1 MFINFSDIPGH
12 HNLFLDYLYEFDNV
26 KHFYKNDFRNKE
38 SYLSVF
44 RKVAEKFDDFRNE
57 LSDIVKDQYSIHKPS
72 HKTEKNISLLKSK
85 KTLAV
90 VTGQQLGLFGGPLYT
105 LYKIITAIKLSQYLS
120 ERYDEYQFVPVF
132 WLEGDDHDFNEVRY
146 MNLISDNN
154 ELLKFSYEDEIE
166 EDENKGSIG
175 RLKFNEKINLVHYE
189 LSAKIRKTDFSQSLI
204 EKLKSY
210 YTDNET
216 FKSSFSK
223 LIFSLFDEYGLIIF
237 DPQDKKVKER
247 LKPVFKKEISD
258 FRIHTEKLVNV
269 SALLEETYHAQVK
282 VRPVNLFYS
291 NEEGRYLIEPL
302 ENEFRLKRKRK
313 RFTYD
318 ELMSLID
325 TEPEAFSPNVLLRP
339 ICQDFVLPTAFY
351 IGGPS
356 EVAYFAQV
364 MPLYD
369 FYQIEAPI
377 IYPRSS
383 ATLVEKNISSI
394 LEKFGLTVLDVFMDS
409 DKLKSRV
416 VGSLS
421 DSTIESM
428 FESTYNQIELSFD
441 QLKEKLFELDKTLSD
456 ASTKYKQKIINYI
469 DELKSKTIEAQKKKF
484 EVTLRQ
490 IDKLAVNVFPNGNLQ
505 EREINF
511 IHYANKY
518 GDNFLKLVFDELAI
532 NKFEHQL
539 INM

>member
-26 KHFYKNDFRNKE
+26 KHLYKNDFRNKE

-44 RKVAEKFDDFRNE
+44 RKVSERFDDFRNE
-57 LSDIVKDQYSIHKPS
+57 LSDIVKEQYSSFKPS

-105 LYKIITAIKLSQYLS
+105 FYKIITAIKLSQYLS

-166 EDENKGSIG
+166 EEENKGSIG
-175 RLKFNEKINLVHYE
+175 RLKFNEKINLVHDE
-189 LSAKIRKTDFSQSLI
+189 LTAKIRKTDFSQSLA
-204 EKLKSY
+204 EKLKSFY
-210 YTDNET
+210 NDSET

-223 LIFSLFDEYGLIIF
+223 LIFSLFDEYGLVIF

-247 LKPVFKKEISD
+247 LKPVFKKEITD

-291 NEEGRYLIEPL
+291 NDEGRYLIEPVD
-302 ENEFRLKRKRK
+302 NEFRLKRKRK

-325 TEPEAFSPNVLLRP
+325 SEPEAFSPNVLLRP
-339 ICQDFVLPTAFY
+339 ICQDYVLPTAFY

-369 FYQIEAPI
+369 FYQIESPI

-383 ATLVEKNISSI
+383 ATIVEKNISSI
-394 LEKFGLTVLDVFMDS
+394 LEKFGLTVMDVLIDP
-409 DKLKSRV
+409 DKLKNRV
-416 VGSLS
+416 VGTLA
-421 DSTIESM
+421 DSTIEAM
-428 FESTYNQIELSFD
+428 FESTFNQVELSFD
-441 QLKEKLFELDKTLSD
+441 QLKEKLFELDKTISD

-469 DELKSKTIEAQKKKF
+469 EELKGKTLEAQKKKY

-490 IDKLAVNVFPNGNLQ
+490 IDKLAVNVFPGGNLQ

-511 IHYANKY
+511 IQYANKY

-539 INM
+539 INL

>member
-44 RKVAEKFDDFRNE
+44 RKVTEKFDDFRNE

-166 EDENKGSIG
+166 EEENKGSIG
-175 RLKFNEKINLVHYE
+175 RLKFNEKINLVHDE
-189 LSAKIRKTDFSQSLI
+189 LSAKIRKTDFSQAILD
-204 EKLKSY
+204 KLKSY
-210 YTDNET
+210 YNNNET

-237 DPQDKKVKER
+237 DPQDKRVKER

-291 NEEGRYLIEPL
+291 NEEGRYLIEPV

-318 ELMSLID
+318 ELISLID
-325 TEPEAFSPNVLLRP
+325 TEPVAFSPNVLLRP

-369 FYQIEAPI
+369 FYQVEAPI
-377 IYPRSS
+377 VYPRSS

-394 LEKFGLTVLDVFMDS
+394 LEKFGLTVLDIFIDP
-409 DKLKSRV
+409 DKLKNRV

-428 FESTYNQIELSFD
+428 FESTFNQIELSFD

-469 DELKSKTIEAQKKKF
+469 DELKGKTIEAQKKKF
-484 EVTLRQ
+484 EVSLRQ

-511 IHYANKY
+511 IQFANKY

-539 INM
+539 IKL

>member
-291 NEEGRYLIEPL
+291 NEEGRYLIEPV